1 MTEITRPAGPINN
14 KENKL
19 VSMPGSVMDIYVPLN
34 HGPVP
39 QFFNI
44 VKYIKTATQNK
55 DIIVGSPQIIS
66 NTDGSITV
74 RIPYYIRTLN
84 QGLNTVDII
93 TIQNILE
100 KELNVSVTLWP
111 VRLTAP
117 YLDAIIL
124 AQYISDELVSQS
136 FVRVHRRIM
145 GSCAPTTRQT
155 AASIFLPSS
164 ILGLSIKLDGRLAT
178 ETSRPRKTKQ
188 IISVGSLSA
197 VDNSITQLG
206 SHTTSNYK
214 GSYTVSVW
222 LCSYV
227 A

>member
-1 MTEITRPAGPINN
+1 MTEIRTNN
-14 KENKL
+14 KDNKL
-19 VSMPGSVMDIYVPLN
+19 VSIPGSVMDIYVPQS

-44 VKYIKTATQNK
+44 VKYIKTATESK

-74 RIPYYIRTLN
+74 RIPYYIRTLGR
-84 QGLNTVDII
+84 GLNTVDII

-100 KELNVSVTLWP
+100 KQLGVSVTLWP
-111 VRLTAP
+111 VRLTEP

-124 AQYISDELVSQS
+124 ARYISDELVSQS
-136 FVRVHRRIM
+136 FVRVYNRIM
-145 GSCAPTTRQT
+145 PSCVYTTRLF
-155 AASIFLPSS
+155 AASIPLPSN
-164 ILGLSIKLDGRLAT
+164 ILGLFIKLDGRLAK

-188 IISVGSLSA
+188 IISFGSLSA
-197 VDNSITQLG
+197 VNGSITQIG

-222 LCSYV
+222 LCSHV
-227 A
+227 T